1 MSTDKRKGSKGP
13 RVPGFQGEL
22 RVPNAGIRIE
32 NLGKV
37 FQGRDGGSVAAL
49 DGIDLAIEPGS
60 FTCLV
65 GPTGCGK
72 TTLLRIVAG
81 LLMPSS
87 GMVTVG
93 EKPVTGPRQNT
104 GMVFQHYSLF
114 PWRSVLDNV
123 AFGLEMRGTGKRE
136 RHARAK
142 ELLDTVGLARF
153 ARSRPYELSGG
164 MQQRVAIARSLATDP
179 DLLLMDEPFGA
190 LDERTRH
197 RLQDELLSVWERTGK
212 TVLFVTHNIDEAVYL
227 GQRVVVMADRPS
239 RIADDFPVGIARPR
253 DRVAPEFVEA
263 LLRVRTVLE
272 EVMKESSRQ
281 TEKTKGGEDEE
292 RPDTDGHSCCGR

>member
-1 MSTDKRKGSKGP
+1 MRCPK
-13 RVPGFQGEL
+13 
-22 RVPNAGIRIE
+22 AGIRLQG
-32 NLGKV
+32 LGKV
-37 FQGRDGGSVAAL
+37 FQARDGGSVTAL

-81 LLMPSS
+81 LLTPSS

-93 EKPVTGPRQNT
+93 EEPVIGPRQDT
-104 GMVFQHYSLF
+104 GMVFQQYSLF
-114 PWRSVLDNV
+114 PWRNVLDNV
-123 AFGLEMRGTGKRE
+123 AFGLETRGVGKRK
-136 RHARAK
+136 RHARAR
-142 ELLDTVGLARF
+142 ELLDMVGLTRF

-164 MQQRVAIARSLATDP
+164 MQQRVAIARALATDP

-239 RIADDFPVGIARPR
+239 RIADDFPVDIRRPR

-272 EVMKESSRQ
+272 EVMKESQIDTAKGTRD
-281 TEKTKGGEDEE
+281 EK
-292 RPDTDGHSCCGR
+292 RPDAGGRSCCGR

>member
-1 MSTDKRKGSKGP
+1 MNTEKTEYRRQDTGVKTGAQSAVRRPDSEVRMRGLK
-13 RVPGFQGEL
+13 
-22 RVPNAGIRIE
+22 AGIRIE
-32 NLGKV
+32 NLSKV
-37 FQGRDGGSVAAL
+37 FQARDGGSVSAL

-81 LLMPSS
+81 LLTPSS
-87 GMVTVG
+87 GMAVVG
-93 EKPVTGPRQNT
+93 ENPVTGPRQDT
-104 GMVFQHYSLF
+104 GMVFQQYSLF
-114 PWRSVLDNV
+114 PWRNVLDNV
-123 AFGLEMRGTGKRE
+123 AFGLEMRGIGKRE

-142 ELLDTVGLARF
+142 ELLDMVGLARF

-227 GQRVVVMADRPS
+227 GHRVVVMADRPS
-239 RIADDFPVGIARPR
+239 RIADDFRVDITRPR
-253 DRVAPEFVEA
+253 DRVAPGFVEA
-263 LLRVRTVLE
+263 LLRVRAVLE

-281 TEKTKGGEDEE
+281 AETAKGG
-292 RPDTDGHSCCGR
+292 

>member
-1 MSTDKRKGSKGP
+1 M
-13 RVPGFQGEL
+13 VE
-22 RVPNAGIRIE
+22 AGVRLTG
-32 NLGKV
+32 LGKV
-37 FQGRDGGSVAAL
+37 FQARDGGAVTAL
-49 DGIDLAIEPGS
+49 DGIDLTIEPGS

-81 LLMPSS
+81 LLTPSS
-87 GMVTVG
+87 GTAVVG
-93 EKPVTGPRQNT
+93 ESPVVGPRQDT
-104 GMVFQHYSLF
+104 GMVFQQYSLF
-114 PWRSVLDNV
+114 PWRNVLDNV
-123 AFGLEMRGTGKRE
+123 AFGLEMRGIGKRE
-136 RHARAK
+136 RHARAR
-142 ELLDTVGLARF
+142 ELLDMVGLTRF

-179 DLLLMDEPFGA
+179 ELLLMDEPFGA

-197 RLQDELLSVWERTGK
+197 RLQDELLTVWERTGK

-239 RIADDFPVGIARPR
+239 RIADDFTVDIARPR
-253 DRVAPEFVEA
+253 DRVATEFVRA

-272 EVMKESSRQ
+272 EVMKESSSSSE
-281 TEKTKGGEDEE
+281 TAKGG
-292 RPDTDGHSCCGR
+292 